1 MTLERVETDIFR
13 DRLKQ
18 QTVRQVDL
26 NFQQLAEKYSNRFK
40 MYEEKIAHLKKEEE
54 ER

>member
-1 MTLERVETDIFR
+1 MLERVETDIFK

-18 QTVRQVDL
+18 QTARQVDL
-26 NFQQLAEKYSNRFK
+26 NFEQLVQKYK
-40 MYEEKIAHLKKEEE
+40 THHELYEEKLTQLKKKDE